1 MKKARVKW
9 QGADE
14 VVQNMN
20 DYERKV
26 MGAVE
31 KVAKYFEPII
41 ETAAKENAPW
51 MDRTANA
58 RQSLHAYTERL
69 SRDVVRLYLSH
80 GVEYGVYLEIAHGG
94 VYAIIWPTLE
104 EHIPKIRAM
113 LQGIFR

>member
-1 MKKARVKW
+1 MKKARVTW
-9 QGADE
+9 RGADE
-14 VVQNMN
+14 VVQNMS

-26 MGAVE
+26 LFAVGQ
-31 KVAKYFEPII
+31 VAKYFEPII

-51 MDRTANA
+51 MDRTGNA

-80 GVEYGVYLEIAHGG
+80 GVDYGVYLETKNGG
-94 VYAIIWPTLE
+94 AYAIIWPTLE
-104 EHIPKIRAM
+104 EHIPRIRAM